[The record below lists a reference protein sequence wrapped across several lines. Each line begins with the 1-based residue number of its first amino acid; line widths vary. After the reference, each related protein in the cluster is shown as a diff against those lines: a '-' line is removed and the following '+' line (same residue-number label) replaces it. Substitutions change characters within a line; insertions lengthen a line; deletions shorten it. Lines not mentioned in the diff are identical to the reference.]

1 MTISELVE
9 ELQKLSA
16 EFGDLEVKFTAPTQT
31 GTYTAEGVYAIENTR
46 TGEVFAEL
54 DWS

>member
-9 ELQKLSA
+9 ELLKLSE
-16 EFGDLEVKFTAPTQT
+16 EFGDLEVKYSSPCQP
-31 GTYTAEGVYAIENTR
+31 GDYTIEGAYAIENTR
-46 TGEVFAEL
+46 TSEVFAQL